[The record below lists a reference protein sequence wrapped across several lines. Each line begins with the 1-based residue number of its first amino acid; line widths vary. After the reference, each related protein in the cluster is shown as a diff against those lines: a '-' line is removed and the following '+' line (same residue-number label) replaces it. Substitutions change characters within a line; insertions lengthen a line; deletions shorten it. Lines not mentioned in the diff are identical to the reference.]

1 MATQTGRDGAWRR
14 FPWRILGW
22 GTAGLLLLLPL
33 VAMQF
38 TQELNWTASDFVF
51 AAVMFGS
58 VGLGLEL
65 AVRKGSRAFTG
76 ACGLALGA
84 SFLSVWIT
92 GAVGIIGSERE
103 DANILFMAVILVALL
118 GSVAALFRRRGMAR
132 AMAAA
137 AVAEVSVPFVALLV
151 WPEAQEAVLRAE
163 VPVSVLVL
171 TGMWLTSA
179 WLFRRAAAE
188 DPY

>member
-1 MATQTGRDGAWRR
+1 MTTHTEGEGAWRR

-22 GTAGLLLLLPL
+22 GTAALLLLLPL

-38 TQELNWTASDFVF
+38 TREVNWTGSDFVF

-65 AVRKGSRAFTG
+65 AVRKGNRAYTA
-76 ACGLALGA
+76 ACGLALAA

-103 DANILFMAVILVALL
+103 DANILFLAVILVALL
-118 GSVAALFRRRGMAR
+118 GSVIVLFRPRGMAW

-137 AVAEVSVPFVALLV
+137 AAAEISVPFVALIA
-151 WPEAQEAVLRAE
+151 WPEAKEAILRPE
-163 VPVSVLVL
+163 VPISVVFL

-179 WLFRRAAAE
+179 WLFRKAAA
-188 DPY
+188 

>member
-1 MATQTGRDGAWRR
+1 MAMATHTERGGAWRN

-38 TQELNWTASDFVF
+38 TPEVNWTGSDFVF

-65 AVRKGSRAFTG
+65 AVRKGNRAFTA
-76 ACGLALGA
+76 ACALALAA
-84 SFLSVWIT
+84 SFLSVWVT

-103 DANILFMAVILVALL
+103 DANVLFLGVILVALL
-118 GSVAALFRRRGMAR
+118 GSIIALFRPRGMAW

-137 AVAEVSVPFVALLV
+137 ALAELSIPLVALIA
-151 WPEAQEAVLRAE
+151 WPEAKAAILSPE
-163 VPVSVLVL
+163 VPMSVVVL
-171 TGMWLTSA
+171 TGLWLTSA
-179 WLFRRAAAE
+179 WLFRRAAA
-188 DPY
+188 